1 MSITATITTQPI
13 TSSVSGS
20 TVAASVPTTSVQAS
34 AAGVGPQ
41 GPQGP
46 PGSNALGSLSDV
58 SVSNVA
64 SGDVLRY
71 SDSAWRNRPEQL
83 LIDGGNFVILLC
95 SLLSMR

>member
-34 AAGVGPQ
+34 AGGVGPQ
-41 GPQGP
+41 GPPGP
-46 PGSNALGSLSDV
+46 AGSNALANLTDV

-64 SGDVLRY
+64 AGDILRY
-71 SDSAWRNRPEQL
+71 SDSAWRNRPEHL
-83 LIDGGNFVILLC
+83 LIDGGNFVLLLC
-95 SLLSMR
+95 LFLL